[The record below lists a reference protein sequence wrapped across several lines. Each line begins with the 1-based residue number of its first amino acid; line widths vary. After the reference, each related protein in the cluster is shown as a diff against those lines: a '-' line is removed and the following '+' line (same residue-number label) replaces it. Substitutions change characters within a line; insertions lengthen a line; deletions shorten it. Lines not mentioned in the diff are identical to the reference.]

1 MLKIEVKPGES
12 IERALKRYKRKYRNT
27 KRLEQI
33 RNRQEYTKKSVERRK
48 TIKKAQYKEQFL
60 NEQDDH

>member
-1 MLKIEVKPGES
+1 MLKIEVKSGEN

-33 RNRQEYTKKSVERRK
+33 RDRQEYTKKSVRRRK
-48 TIKKAQYKEQFL
+48 TIKTAEYREKYL
-60 NEQDDH
+60 NRENE

>member
-1 MLKIEVKPGES
+1 MLKIEVKSGES

-33 RNRQEYTKKSVERRK
+33 RDRQEYTKKSVRRRK
-48 TIKKAQYKEQFL
+48 TIKNAEYREKYL
-60 NEQDDH
+60 NRENE

>member
-27 KRLEQI
+27 KRLDQI
-33 RNRQEYTKKSVERRK
+33 RDRQEYTKKSVERRK
-48 TIKKAQYKEQFL
+48 TLKKAQYKEQFL
-60 NEQDDH
+60 REQED

>member
-27 KRLEQI
+27 KRLDQI
-33 RNRQEYTKKSVERRK
+33 RDRQEYTKKSVERRK
-48 TIKKAQYKEQFL
+48 TLKKAQYKEQFL
-60 NEQDDH
+60 NEQEDQ

>member
-27 KRLEQI
+27 KRLDQI
-33 RNRQEYTKKSVERRK
+33 RDRQEYTKKSVERRK
-48 TIKKAQYKEQFL
+48 ALKKAQYKEQFL
-60 NEQDDH
+60 NEQEDQ

>member
-33 RNRQEYTKKSVERRK
+33 RDRQEYTKKSVEKRK
-48 TIKKAQYKEQFL
+48 TKKKAQYKEKYLRDQE
-60 NEQDDH
+60 NS